1 MKIHMD
7 YLEGKIEQLVAQ
19 AENSQDV
26 IESLSDKLD
35 TYKDKIKLIK
45 EQKEKDQRES

>member
-19 AENSQDV
+19 NEQQQDL
-26 IESLSDKLD
+26 IESLSLKLE
-35 TYKDKIKLIK
+35 TYQDKIKLIK
-45 EQKEKDQRES
+45 E

>member
-19 AENSQDV
+19 NESHQDM
-26 IESLSDKLD
+26 IESLSMKVE
-35 TYKDKIKLIK
+35 TYQDKIKLIK
-45 EQKEKDQRES
+45 E